1 MEIIQEIKSSFKAA
15 LQDLYDVSIDTDS
28 IQVSGT
34 RKEFEGDFTIVLFP
48 YLKAIRKKLP
58 EIGEEVGEYLLN
70 NIDDVRAHNTIKG
83 FLNLSL
89 SDAFWKSQLYKAAD
103 LGDQFGRGEAKDTTV
118 MVEFCSPNTNKPLHL
133 GHIRN
138 ILLGWSASEILKFG
152 GYKVINT
159 QIINDRGI
167 AVCKSMLA
175 WQKFAN
181 GETPESSGVKG
192 DHFVGKYYVLFDQKL
207 KDEYQQWQSAEE
219 GQATYNQLKKEDES
233 LEGFFKRYKNTYFN
247 ENSALGKEA
256 KAMLLKWE
264 AGDDAVVDLWK
275 KMNSWVYEGF
285 EKTYEALGVR
295 FDKLYYESDT
305 YLLGKQSVEKGLAS
319 EVFFQKEDG
328 SVWIDLEEAGMD
340 QKIVLRSDGTAVY
353 MTQDIGT
360 AQVRYEDFK
369 AEKMVYVVG
378 DEQDYHF
385 KVLFEIMK
393 QLKEPFADGL
403 FHLSYGM
410 VDLPTGRMK
419 SREGTVVDADDL
431 VKEVIGEAALSTE
444 ERAEIEG
451 LPQGEKDKIHEIL
464 GLGALKFFIL
474 KVQPQKRMTFD
485 PKSSVDMQGQ
495 TGPYIQN
502 AYVRVQSLLRKSE
515 GVDVTA
521 KTEDYKELHPQEI
534 GLSKLLVQFPG
545 LVEEAAQKYDPSII
559 ANYCYALAKDYH
571 RFYHD
576 VRILSADSSAAK
588 VFRLQLSAVVASV
601 LETAMKLLGVD
612 MPDRM

>member
-1 MEIIQEIKSSFKAA
+1 MEILNHIKSGFKAA
-15 LQDLYDVSIDTDS
+15 LEAKYELAIDLES
-28 IQVSGT
+28 IQISGT

-48 YLKAIRKKLP
+48 YLKSIKKKLP
-58 EIGEEVGEYLLN
+58 EIGEEVGAYLVEEVEEVE
-70 NIDDVRAHNTIKG
+70 DHNTIKG
-83 FLNLSL
+83 FLNLKL
-89 SDAFWKSQLYKAAD
+89 TDAFWKNQVQLCAEQGKS
-103 LGDQFGRGEAKDTTV
+103 FGKGKGKKETV

-138 ILLGWSASEILKFG
+138 ILLGWSTSEILKFA
-152 GYKVINT
+152 GYNVVNT

-167 AVCKSMLA
+167 AVCKSMLS
-175 WQKFAN
+175 WKKFSD
-181 GETPESSGVKG
+181 GETPESSGEKG

-207 KDEYQQWQSAEE
+207 KEEYSNWQASETGE
-219 GQATYNQLKKEDES
+219 KVFTQLKKEDES
-233 LEGFFKRYKNTYFN
+233 KEAFFKRYKNSYFN
-247 ENSALGKEA
+247 DHSNLGQEA

-264 AGDDAVVDLWK
+264 AGDKETVALWK
-275 KMNSWVYEGF
+275 KMNNWVYDGF
-285 EKTYEALGVR
+285 EETYRALGVD

-305 YLLGKQSVEKGLAS
+305 YLLGKKTVEKGLADK
-319 EVFFQKEDG
+319 VFYQKPDG
-328 SVWIDLEEAGMD
+328 SVWINLEEAGMD
-340 QKIVLRSDGTAVY
+340 EKIVLRSDGTAVY

-393 QLKEPFADGL
+393 QLKEPFANGL

-431 VKEVIGEAALSTE
+431 VDEVIKEAALSTE

-451 LPQGEKDKIHEIL
+451 LPKDEKEKIHQVL

-502 AYVRVQSLLRKSE
+502 AFVRVQSLLRKSD
-515 GVDVTA
+515 GVNMQAPTS
-521 KTEDYKELHPQEI
+521 EYKILHPQEV
-534 GLSKLLVQFPG
+534 GLSRLLVQFPD
-545 LVEEAAQKYDPSII
+545 LLDEAAQKYDPSII
-559 ANYCYALAKDYH
+559 ANYCYVLAKDYH

-576 VRILSADSSAAK
+576 VRILSAETEAAK
-588 VFRLQLSAVVASV
+588 IFRLQLSATVANV
-601 LETAMKLLGVD
+601 LTTAMKLLGID